1 MTHPTYEQQA
11 RDWYLWR
18 EYVDLDAVMTIEE
31 FEAMTVDER
40 IGLIIE
46 TFGPETDPILIQ

>member
-1 MTHPTYEQQA
+1 MMTHPTYEQQA
-11 RDWYLWR
+11 RDWHLWR

-46 TFGPETDPILIQ
+46 TFGPESDQ